1 MANGSAEDTRE
12 ALVETIR
19 RMAEDLKANPA
30 AWENRDLHSFLE
42 AAASWLE
49 DSDGYYRNIGK
60 TPPVTPSWSTLG
72 EILQAAR
79 SYE

>member
-1 MANGSAEDTRE
+1 MA
-12 ALVETIR
+12 TIR
-19 RMAEDLKANPA
+19 QMADDLRANPA

-60 TPPVTPSWSTLG
+60 TPPATPSWSTLG